1 MLRLQP
7 QLLKDLSFRSVLAAF
22 AVIALAVLVRAWLD
36 RPLPGLP
43 PFITLYPAMA
53 IAGLL
58 CGPRST
64 GLATVFGLAEAMYLW
79 IPPRFSFAIQSAT
92 VGVSV
97 ALFVLSSF
105 VILWGISI
113 VRAQLNAAIIARQA
127 LDLGLGTGGVGT
139 LELDLRSRRVTASN
153 GAYALHALPRSRT
166 ETAPDDWLV
175 GVHPDD
181 LEIVRR
187 TLHQGEADGSL
198 VTGTYRVSG
207 AAGEPRWIS
216 ARGRVVSA
224 GGVARLLCVLVDVTE
239 QVRVQDELRR
249 ERERLHLALSA
260 GALAVWDF
268 NPATD
273 EVMIDAQYALK
284 LGLGADV
291 KIISRAQIGDRIHPE
306 DRAHVA
312 AQHAAAIARGK
323 DYRIEYRI
331 ITPDGEVRWVV
342 SEANLGSPG
351 RIVGIIQDV
360 TDRKRRESEL
370 RELAAQRE
378 LLIREADHRIKNSL
392 QMVTSLLS
400 LQLRSIT
407 DPDAAAA
414 LRWAISRV
422 RAIAASHLALQAS
435 EDLREVDLAI
445 VLREVCT
452 HFSELQPAISIVC
465 RASEAL
471 ILDADR
477 AIPLGLAVSEVL
489 TNALRHGFRGRPHG
503 EVVVDAYIE
512 TSELIVRVGD
522 DGIGMQ
528 PPSGELGLG
537 SRIIRALA
545 AQLAATIEIDSS
557 LDAGTRVT
565 IRLPLAPAQPAQ
577 MAAGT

>member
-22 AVIALAVLVRAWLD
+22 AVMALAVLVRAWLN
-36 RPLPGLP
+36 RLLPGLP
-43 PFITLYPAMA
+43 PFITLYPAVA
-53 IAGLL
+53 LAGLL
-58 CGPRST
+58 FGPLST
-64 GLATVFGLAEAMYLW
+64 GLATVFGIAAAVFFW
-79 IPPRFSFAIQSAT
+79 VPPRFSFAIHSVT

-97 ALFVLSSF
+97 TLFTLASF
-105 VILWGISI
+105 LILWSSMI
-113 VRAQLNAAIIARQA
+113 VRGQLNAAIVARQA
-127 LDLGLGTGGVGT
+127 LNLGLGTGGVGT
-139 LELDLRSRRVTASN
+139 WELELRTRRIAASSA
-153 GAYALHALPRSRT
+153 AYALHALPEGKT
-166 ETAPDDWLV
+166 GTTLDDWLT

-181 LEIVRR
+181 VEIVRR
-187 TLHQGEADGSL
+187 VLQQSEADGSL
-198 VTGTYRVSG
+198 ATCTYRISG
-207 AAGEPRWIS
+207 VEDEPRWIS
-216 ARGRVVSA
+216 ARGRVLSA
-224 GGVARLLCVLVDVTE
+224 GGVARLLCVLVDITE

-260 GALAVWDF
+260 GALAVWDYD
-268 NPATD
+268 PATD
-273 EVMIDAQYALK
+273 KVMIDAQYATK
-284 LGLGADV
+284 LGLDADV
-291 KIISRAQIGDRIHPE
+291 KITTRAQIGERIHPE
-306 DRAHVA
+306 DRLRVA
-312 AQHAAAIARGK
+312 EQHATAIARGM
-323 DYRIEYRI
+323 DYRIEYRT
-331 ITPDGEVRWVV
+331 ITQDGEVRWVV
-342 SEANLGSPG
+342 SQANLGSPG

-400 LQLRSIT
+400 LQLRSIA
-407 DPDAAAA
+407 DPDAASA

-512 TSELIVRVGD
+512 SSELIVRVGD

-545 AQLAATIEIDSS
+545 SQLAATIEIDSS